1 MVSNAGGVAGGSLL
15 ELDELEI
22 RRAFELNFF
31 SHKSIAVE
39 AAKIMRLQ
47 KRGGQILFNISKQA
61 INPGKN
67 MGAYGMPKATTMF
80 LMRQL
85 ALELGDDGITVNGI
99 NADRIRSGLL
109 TDNFIKA
116 RALARGIS
124 EQVYMQ
130 GNLLGKEVEAQ
141 HVADGFLALAQ
152 MERTTGHVLTI
163 DGGNTAAE
171 LR

>member
-1 MVSNAGGVAGGSLL
+1 MFES
-15 ELDELEI
+15 
-22 RRAFELNFF
+22 RRSKFFEY
-31 SHKSIAVE
+31 S
-39 AAKIMRLQ
+39 
-47 KRGGQILFNISKQA
+47 
-61 INPGKN
+61 
-67 MGAYGMPKATTMF
+67 
-80 LMRQL
+80 
-85 ALELGDDGITVNGI
+85 
-99 NADRIRSGLL
+99 DRN
-109 TDNFIKA
+109 DNFIKA

>member
-1 MVSNAGGVAGGSLL
+1 M
-15 ELDELEI
+15 
-22 RRAFELNFF
+22 NFF
-31 SHKSIAVE
+31 SHKQCAV
-39 AAKIMRLQ
+39 AAAQIMKLQ
-47 KRGGQILFNISKQA
+47 GRGGQILFNISKQA
-61 INPGKN
+61 VNPGKN
-67 MGAYGMPKATTMF
+67 MGAYGLPKATTMF